1 MHTVFSSSVDT
12 FSIPF
17 RYNVSLS
24 ETLNGLRRAQG
35 GKFLDEQTR
44 LVRLNAVVYFPAHD
58 GFFAY
63 VSSFVEFRSVG
74 GVQTGQRLIPFKIV
88 NFNKTRNRFVFALD
102 VIIII
107 STAIMA
113 VSYIRNI
120 HLKWAMKQASKM
132 NHITV
137 FGIWEI
143 FELCHLVALT
153 IQSEKRGRMW
163 YNGAHTTSNNFMDTM
178 KDWSDTQ
185 DPAVAAYN
193 FLVSYA
199 VLTDKANVALSMAVV
214 LSFLRL
220 FKYAQFDPRLNALS
234 ETVKGAAF
242 HLLVM
247 TFIFL
252 VVLVSF
258 SLGGCILFGHALPE
272 FRNFA
277 TSMSYLLRNLVS
289 ATMEKWDLLHNSR
302 PTVSWVFLAVFFL
315 ISWLLLLN
323 MVLAIIAESFA
334 IVQESMSAVANEG
347 EELTFLSAWASLKRT
362 ARGYVDTR
370 HNRRHGVHLRGRLA
384 AHAVAMEVL
393 LGLDPASDQAVSLCQ
408 QIRAWSET
416 SRRTLRTSRPDL
428 PPSAL
433 TDARL
438 YIRALQFRELCLSV
452 SPPLTV
458 SRELHRIFAAAQK
471 QVVSGSS
478 GRDREDARRF
488 ALMSEKIGEVDGRVM
503 EARARAEAA
512 QNDQAASLGHIAE
525 LLHEMMQQQ
534 REGAGGTT
542 GGLAR
547 RKGLIKDG
555 DGGPSSSPPP
565 PPPPPADFSQNHML
579 DALLVGRAASRA
591 AEHQSRPVTPPR
603 SPRRAAPYEA
613 SPSPWTALRD
623 QVFADDEPPVP
634 PPPQPARYAT
644 FGSPVPQR
652 DGDGDV
658 GGSGSGDALPALQHP
673 LLHGDVLAGAA
684 GRGSSALSGG
694 RGGGAVPPHLLAPS
708 FGRGQVIPP
717 PPAAAPRPP
726 TRPAIA

>member
-74 GVQTGQRLIPFKIV
+74 GVQVGQRVIPFKIV
-88 NFNKTRNRFVFALD
+88 NFNRARNRFVFALD
-102 VIIII
+102 VIIVL

-120 HLKWAMKQASKM
+120 FVKWSLKQATKM
-132 NHITV
+132 HSITV

-143 FELCHLVALT
+143 FELCHLVTLAV
-153 IQSEKRGRMW
+153 QSDKRMQMW
-163 YNGAHTTSNNFMDTM
+163 AKGASTTSDSIMDTM
-178 KDWSDTQ
+178 KDQSDTK
-185 DPAVAAYN
+185 DPAIAAYN
-193 FLVSYA
+193 FLVHYA
-199 VLTDKANVALSMAVV
+199 LLTDKGNVAFSIAII

-220 FKYAQFDPRLNALS
+220 FKYAQFDPRVNALS
-234 ETVKGAAF
+234 ETVKGAAY

-258 SLGGCILFGHALPE
+258 SLGGCILFGHALTE
-272 FRNFA
+272 FRNFP
-277 TSMSYLLRNLVS
+277 TSMSYLLRCLVQ
-289 ATMEKWDLLHNSR
+289 ATMENWNGLHNAR
-302 PTVSWVFLAVFFL
+302 PTVSWVFLVTYFL

-323 MVLAIIAESFA
+323 MVLAIIAKSFA
-334 IVQESMSAVANEG
+334 TVQESMAAVANDG
-347 EELTFLSAWASLKRT
+347 DDLTFLSAWATLKRT
-362 ARGYVDTR
+362 VRGYVANR

-384 AHAVAMEVL
+384 AHAVAMELVGYDL
-393 LGLDPASDQAVSLCQ
+393 ATDQAVSLCQ

-438 YIRALQFRELCLSV
+438 YIRALQFRELCLNV

-478 GRDREDARRF
+478 GRDRQDARRF
-488 ALMSEKIGEVDGRVM
+488 ALMSEKIGEVDRRVM

-512 QNDQAASLGHIAE
+512 QNDQAASLAQIAG
-525 LLHEMMQQQ
+525 LLRAM
-534 REGAGGTT
+534 
-542 GGLAR
+542 
-547 RKGLIKDG
+547 
-555 DGGPSSSPPP
+555 SPQTN
-565 PPPPPADFSQNHML
+565 S
-579 DALLVGRAASRA
+579 
-591 AEHQSRPVTPPR
+591 
-603 SPRRAAPYEA
+603 
-613 SPSPWTALRD
+613 
-623 QVFADDEPPVP
+623 
-634 PPPQPARYAT
+634 AT
-644 FGSPVPQR
+644 
-652 DGDGDV
+652 
-658 GGSGSGDALPALQHP
+658 
-673 LLHGDVLAGAA
+673 A
-684 GRGSSALSGG
+684 GRPT
-694 RGGGAVPPHLLAPS
+694 VPAS
-708 FGRGQVIPP
+708 DD
-717 PPAAAPRPP
+717 PAAADELV
-726 TRPAIA
+726 